1 MKEIVKP
8 RNPLVDNIKFTKS
21 NPDAPKKFNSDL
33 DEEVDVI
40 SSQEI
45 KKYIHNLGREL
56 KNNEAEKKE
65 KKLKE
70 EQVFAKE
77 VTKAFK
83 QMQQMEK

>member
-1 MKEIVKP
+1 MRETVKP
-8 RNPLVDNIKFTKS
+8 RNPLVDNMKFTKS
-21 NPDAPKKFNSDL
+21 NPEAPKQFNSDL

-45 KKYIHNLGREL
+45 TKYIHNLGRDL

-83 QMQQMEK
+83 